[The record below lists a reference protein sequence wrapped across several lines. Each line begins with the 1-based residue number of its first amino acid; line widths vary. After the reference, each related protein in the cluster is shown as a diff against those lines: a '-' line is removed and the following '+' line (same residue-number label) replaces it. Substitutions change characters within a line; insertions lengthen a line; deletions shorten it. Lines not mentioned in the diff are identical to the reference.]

1 MKHQAEQVLVL
12 QEEVACVKTELTQ
25 ESVVMVL

>member
-12 QEEVACVKTELTQ
+12 QEEVVCAKTELTQ
-25 ESVVMVL
+25 ENAVMVL